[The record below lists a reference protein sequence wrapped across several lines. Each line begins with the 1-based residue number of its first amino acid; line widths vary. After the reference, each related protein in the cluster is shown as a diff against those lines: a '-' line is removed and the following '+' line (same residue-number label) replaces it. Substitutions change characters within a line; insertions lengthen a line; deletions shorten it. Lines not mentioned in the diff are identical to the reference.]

1 MSLRLLVPLLSLCS
15 LLGSAPAAA
24 WLIEDPLHVNCHER
38 LSQAALTAAGYTG
51 TPPEPTEEDRLLVNS
66 VDFSLEQYDD
76 NPWAWALI
84 LGARYPDLH
93 GAPSFDFDDLSRVH
107 NALADQ
113 SEHCLRSELQDGA
126 AGTEEAVVACR
137 NFIASMYWEAVGAV
151 DATGNV
157 DPNAQ
162 TSAAVNFVYSGRV
175 GWPVSQYY
183 FAAGRAL
190 HAIQDGFTHTYRD
203 PNNWG
208 VIQTVFNWS
217 DQVSCT
223 LDEETDG
230 HGHEGVLDD
239 CDGEWASKDAR
250 FEATGEASADFL
262 AILKEP
268 GDHVTREQRLQDFL
282 DEWFVF
288 QPGCELSND
297 YCDNPDQAALV
308 SSPESD
314 IAICDGCS
322 STSSRPLAH
331 AWWIFLGLGLLGW
344 RRAPRAAVLG
354 GVLLLGAPALAQ
366 GTPVSPP
373 ATDPGAA
380 PTDAAPASAP
390 EATPPDA
397 AASPAASASAS
408 PVASTAAVP
417 APAAETPAAAPA
429 TSSPKRSGY
438 RTELRSSVSVQNP
451 ALAIGVG
458 AGWRWTRFDVGAFA
472 ELNPWFSFER
482 SRLHLGSTN
491 VGAFLHYLH
500 PISDNAELR
509 FGVGGGAAILNES
522 LAGSPAGKIGPYLN
536 LRLLGFAYHWEDI
549 AFTVDGF
556 DLALPVPQMVGWPVL
571 HAQHRMSVGV
581 QF

>member
-1 MSLRLLVPLLSLCS
+1 MSLRLLAPLLPLGI
-15 LLGSAPAAA
+15 LFGSAPAAA

-51 TPPEPTEEDRLLVNS
+51 TPPEPTEDERLLLNS

-107 NALADQ
+107 NGLADQ

-126 AGTEEAVVACR
+126 AGSAEAVVACR
-137 NFIASMYWEAVGAV
+137 NFIASMYWEAAGAV
-151 DATGNV
+151 DAAGNV
-157 DPNAQ
+157 DPSVQ
-162 TSAAVNFVYSGRV
+162 TSATVNFVYSGRV

-203 PNNWG
+203 PDNWG

-223 LDEETDG
+223 LDEDTDG

-239 CDGEWASKDAR
+239 CDGEWASTDAR
-250 FEATGEASADFL
+250 FEATAEASADFL

-268 GDHVTREQRLQDFL
+268 GDHATREQRLQDFL

-288 QPGCELSND
+288 QPGCELANN
-297 YCDNPDQAALV
+297 YCENPDQAALV

-331 AWWIFLGLGLLGW
+331 AWWFFLGLGLLGL
-344 RRAPRAAVLG
+344 RRAPRAAALAG
-354 GVLLLGAPALAQ
+354 ALLLGAPALAQ
-366 GTPVSPP
+366 GTPAPPP
-373 ATDPGAA
+373 AADPGTV
-380 PTDAAPASAP
+380 PTDAPSTSAP
-390 EATPPDA
+390 EATPPDVGPPP
-397 AASPAASASAS
+397 AASPAA
-408 PVASTAAVP
+408 V
-417 APAAETPAAAPA
+417 PAAAPVA
-429 TSSPKRSGY
+429 EAPTPPPASSSPKRSGY
-438 RTELRSSVSVQNP
+438 RTELRTSVSVQNP

-472 ELNPWFSFER
+472 EVNPWFSFER

-509 FGVGGGAAILNES
+509 FGLGGGAAILNES

-536 LRLLGFAYHWEDI
+536 LRLLGFAYHWEDV